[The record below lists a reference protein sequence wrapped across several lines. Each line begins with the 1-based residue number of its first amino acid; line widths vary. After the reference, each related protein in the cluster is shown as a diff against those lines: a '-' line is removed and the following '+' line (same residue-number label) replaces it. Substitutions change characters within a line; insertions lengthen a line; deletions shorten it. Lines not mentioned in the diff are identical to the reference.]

1 MPAPTKEDAH
11 RAGGLFAHLSALL
24 AGKLAYLR
32 ARLELAGLEGKEAA
46 VHLGIILG
54 LAIGALV
61 LVVFGYFF
69 AVLATVFLIAL
80 AFENHNAWLY
90 VLAATALAHFLI
102 AAVLLLIARAKLGAP
117 LFPLTLEELQKDQ
130 EWLKKNAKP
139 N

>member
-1 MPAPTKEDAH
+1 MPLPTKEAAPP
-11 RAGGLFAHLSALL
+11 AGGLFAHLSALL

-46 VHLGIILG
+46 IHFAIILG
-54 LAIGALV
+54 LAIGALI
-61 LVVFGYFF
+61 LAVFGYFF
-69 AVLATVFLIAL
+69 AVLAVVFLIGL
-80 AFENHNAWLY
+80 AFGGGTAWLY
-90 VLAATALAHFLI
+90 VVAATALAHFI
-102 AAVLLLIARAKLGAP
+102 FAAVLLLVARAKLGAP